1 MKTYQTIIIN
11 LIVIFLIV
19 AVPLIV
25 ISKDNPEKQK
35 KKYLYAF
42 IVYFIL
48 SLGFLLPSFIKGKF
62 YNYDVVCSVFIM
74 IGAIFSLVK
83 LQQLKH

>member
-25 ISKDNPEKQK
+25 ISKDNPEKQGVK
-35 KKYLYAF
+35 FVYAGIGYSILLALTSGVLLLKYNMYVALYAGF
-42 IVYFIL
+42 FLIGGIIGIV
-48 SLGFLLPSFIKGKF
+48 K
-62 YNYDVVCSVFIM
+62 
-74 IGAIFSLVK
+74 AFSD
-83 LQQLKH
+83 